1 MHLTA
6 GNSIRDEENG
16 KNISNSKHDNNDIGV
31 IKKCNGQTFAEERA
45 ILIDTCHVRCAVV
58 QIMSAFIY
66 ICKELN
72 SKKNESS
79 TISFIIFFLN
89 LISVKICSLIQIV
102 SRLFHSRRSV
112 CCATLPLRSYT
123 TLQEVELG
131 MRKKDE
137 L

>member
-6 GNSIRDEENG
+6 GNSISDEENG

-58 QIMSAFIY
+58 QIMRAFIY

-102 SRLFHSRRSV
+102 SRLFRSRRNGLLCNAPSK
-112 CCATLPLRSYT
+112 
-123 TLQEVELG
+123 ELDG
-131 MRKKDE
+131 SSRN
-137 L
+137 